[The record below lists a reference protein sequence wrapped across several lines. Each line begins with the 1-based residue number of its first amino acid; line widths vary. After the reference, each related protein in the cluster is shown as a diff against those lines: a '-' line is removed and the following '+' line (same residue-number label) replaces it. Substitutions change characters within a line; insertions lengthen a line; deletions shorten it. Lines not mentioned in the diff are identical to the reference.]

1 MRSLWVES
9 DRVRLDLASKDDNNN
24 NNNSNNKTT
33 NKFVSKTELC

>member
-1 MRSLWVES
+1 MTRSY
-9 DRVRLDLASKDDNNN
+9 DRVRLDLAIKDDNNN